1 MENDGKEILLNNDKK
16 NDELNINIFNIDYE
30 NQKLENNINFNKW
43 KETMNNKYN
52 GKGNIYKCPFANHYF
67 YGEQKDY
74 GILCPSCNKP
84 ICIFCLN
91 PIVDAWYAKCCTK
104 RKLCIMHYK
113 GKEYTNP
120 DERNNFYDSE
130 YETIIFIIP
139 GISLIF
145 LVGIFF
151 NAFFYKIVRK
161 NYDEKNYDLTYE
173 SFLRRRNDYYWALNI
188 AINGITSL
196 ILVIPFLI
204 FNITISILLIILI
217 IIRRKWYMYL
227 IGFFHED
234 WYFLNKNLKKI
245 C

>member
-1 MENDGKEILLNNDKK
+1 MH
-16 NDELNINIFNIDYE
+16 
-30 NQKLENNINFNKW
+30 
-43 KETMNNKYN
+43 YN
-52 GKGNIYKCPFANHYF
+52 GK
-67 YGEQKDY
+67 
-74 GILCPSCNKP
+74 
-84 ICIFCLN
+84 
-91 PIVDAWYAKCCTK
+91 
-104 RKLCIMHYK
+104 
-113 GKEYTNP
+113 EYINP

-173 SFLRRRNDYYWALNI
+173 SFLRRKDKFYWALNI

>member
-43 KETMNNKYN
+43 KESMSNKYN
-52 GKGNIYKCPFANHYF
+52 GKGKIYRCSFANHYF

-74 GILCPSCNKP
+74 GILCPSCNKL

-91 PIVDAWYAKCCTK
+91 PIINSWNAKCCTK
-104 RKLCIMHYK
+104 RKLYLMHFN
-113 GKEYTNP
+113 GKRYLNP
-120 DERNNFYDSE
+120 DERNHFYDSE
-130 YETIIFIIP
+130 NEYIIFIIP
-139 GISLIF
+139 GINFIF
-145 LVGIFF
+145 LIGIFL

-161 NYDEKNYDLTYE
+161 NYDAKNYDLTYE
-173 SFLRRRNDYYWALNI
+173 SFLRRKDKFYWALNI